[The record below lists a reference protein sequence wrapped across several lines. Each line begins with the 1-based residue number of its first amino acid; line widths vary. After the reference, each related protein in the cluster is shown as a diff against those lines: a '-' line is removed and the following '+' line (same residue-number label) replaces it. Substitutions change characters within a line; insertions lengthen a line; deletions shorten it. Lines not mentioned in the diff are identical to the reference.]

1 MNESESA
8 EVAEIVRALPTGGT
22 AVLVIEHD
30 MPFVMGLCERI
41 TVLDY
46 GSVIAEG
53 TPVEIQQTPASRRST
68 WDTRRSGVSAAA
80 LLQVEELVTGYGQL
94 RVVRGMSFTLA
105 RDEILAV
112 IGANGAGK
120 TTLLNALV
128 GQLPAWSGRVLLEGA
143 PVSGRPAHRIVEEGI
158 ALVPEGRHVFATLT
172 VEENLLVGAHTRGS
186 RRDVETDLAR
196 WFEAFPA
203 LAELRRRPAG
213 ALSGGEQ
220 QMLALARALMSRP
233 KVLLLDEP
241 SLGLAPKIV
250 AQVFEFVERVRDEGT
265 SIVLVEQNARLAL
278 ERADRAIVMQRG
290 QTALEGLASELA
302 DHPRVRD
309 VYLGRTNGG
318 RA

>member
-1 MNESESA
+1 M
-8 EVAEIVRALPTGGT
+8 
-22 AVLVIEHD
+22 
-30 MPFVMGLCERI
+30 
-41 TVLDY
+41 
-46 GSVIAEG
+46 
-53 TPVEIQQTPASRRST
+53 
-68 WDTRRSGVSAAA
+68 SAAA

-172 VEENLLVGAHTRGS
+172 VKENLLVGAHTRGS

-196 WFEAFPA
+196 WFEAFPV

-265 SIVLVEQNARLAL
+265 SIVPVEAERAPRARARGQGDRHAARANRARGARLRAGGRPSRPRRLSRAHVRRARMTGRRRRAAL
-278 ERADRAIVMQRG
+278 RHTARGGTRPRVDTMSVDDAPVSECRRGDLHDRG
-290 QTALEGLASELA
+290 QIPSQLQ
-302 DHPRVRD
+302 
-309 VYLGRTNGG
+309 
-318 RA
+318 

>member
-1 MNESESA
+1 MNA
-8 EVAEIVRALPTGGT
+8 P
-22 AVLVIEHD
+22 
-30 MPFVMGLCERI
+30 P
-41 TVLDY
+41 
-46 GSVIAEG
+46 
-53 TPVEIQQTPASRRST
+53 
-68 WDTRRSGVSAAA
+68 

-94 RVVRGMSFTLA
+94 RVVRGMSFVLA
-105 RDEILAV
+105 QDEILAV

-128 GQLPAWSGRVLLEGA
+128 GQLPTWSGRVLPEGE
-143 PVSGRPAHRIVEEGI
+143 PVSGRPAHRIVEDGI

-172 VEENLLVGAHTRGS
+172 VEENLLVGAHTRRTRTGVG
-186 RRDVETDLAR
+186 DDLAR

-250 AQVFEFVERVRDEGT
+250 ARVFDFVDRVRAEGT

-290 QTALEGLASELA
+290 QVALEGLASDLA
-302 DHPRVRD
+302 DDPRVRD
-309 VYLGRTNGG
+309 VYLGRTNGTP
-318 RA
+318 A

>member
-1 MNESESA
+1 
-8 EVAEIVRALPTGGT
+8 VTG
-22 AVLVIEHD
+22 A
-30 MPFVMGLCERI
+30 P
-41 TVLDY
+41 
-46 GSVIAEG
+46 
-53 TPVEIQQTPASRRST
+53 
-68 WDTRRSGVSAAA
+68 

-94 RVVRGMSFTLA
+94 RVVRGISFTLA

-128 GQLPAWSGRVLLEGA
+128 GQLPTWSGRVLLEGET
-143 PVSGRPAHRIVEEGI
+143 VSGRSAHRIVENGI

-172 VEENLLVGAHTRGS
+172 VEENLLVGAHTRRS
-186 RRDVETDLAR
+186 RRDVDGDLAR
-196 WFEAFPA
+196 WFDAFPA
-203 LAELRRRPAG
+203 LAALRRRPAG

-250 AQVFEFVERVRDEGT
+250 ARVFEFVDRVREEGT
-265 SIVLVEQNARLAL
+265 AIVLVEQNARLAL

-290 QTALEGLASELA
+290 QTALEGPASELA
-302 DHPRVRD
+302 DDPRVRD
-309 VYLGRTNGG
+309 VYLGRTNGE

>member
-1 MNESESA
+1 
-8 EVAEIVRALPTGGT
+8 VT
-22 AVLVIEHD
+22 AS
-30 MPFVMGLCERI
+30 P
-41 TVLDY
+41 
-46 GSVIAEG
+46 
-53 TPVEIQQTPASRRST
+53 
-68 WDTRRSGVSAAA
+68 
-80 LLQVEELVTGYGQL
+80 LLQVEGLVTGYGQL
-94 RVVRGMSFTLA
+94 RVVRGISFTLA

-128 GQLPAWSGRVLLEGA
+128 GQLPTWSGRVLLEGA
-143 PVSGRPAHRIVEEGI
+143 KVSGRSAHRIVENGI

-172 VEENLLVGAHTRGS
+172 VEENLLVGAHTRRG
-186 RRDVETDLAR
+186 RRDIDADLAR

-203 LAELRRRPAG
+203 LAKLRRRPAG

-250 AQVFEFVERVRDEGT
+250 ARVFEFVDRIRDEGT

-302 DHPRVRD
+302 DDPRVRD

-318 RA
+318 T

>member
-1 MNESESA
+1 MNA
-8 EVAEIVRALPTGGT
+8 P
-22 AVLVIEHD
+22 
-30 MPFVMGLCERI
+30 P
-41 TVLDY
+41 
-46 GSVIAEG
+46 
-53 TPVEIQQTPASRRST
+53 
-68 WDTRRSGVSAAA
+68 

-94 RVVRGMSFTLA
+94 RVVRGMSFVLA
-105 RDEILAV
+105 QDEILAV

-128 GQLPAWSGRVLLEGA
+128 GQLPTWSGRVLLEGE
-143 PVSGRPAHRIVEEGI
+143 PVSGRPAHRIVEDGI

-172 VEENLLVGAHTRGS
+172 VEENLLVGAHTRRTRTGVG
-186 RRDVETDLAR
+186 DDLAR

-250 AQVFEFVERVRDEGT
+250 ARVFDFVDRVRAEGT
-265 SIVLVEQNARLAL
+265 SIVLVEQNASLAL

-290 QTALEGLASELA
+290 QVALEGLASDLA
-302 DHPRVRD
+302 DDPRVRD
-309 VYLGRTNGG
+309 VYLGRTNGTP
-318 RA
+318 A